1 MHKFSLEEIE
11 TWRTRLEGHPETTA
25 RIENHEFKF
34 FVLPQSNQPLLPNYA
49 LRVTGD
55 RSDPYVLGVSDSIP
69 ESWRKYVAF
78 HEYYE
83 YLVIGMDTPGRC
95 RMALEKELSVA
106 PDPKEYIPMRA
117 RFFGDLIIY
126 GLQNPKGFT
135 PEDIEE
141 FRHSRTFLEKRVKE
155 LFE

>member
-1 MHKFSLEEIE
+1 
-11 TWRTRLEGHPETTA
+11 
-25 RIENHEFKF
+25 
-34 FVLPQSNQPLLPNYA
+34 
-49 LRVTGD
+49 
-55 RSDPYVLGVSDSIP
+55 
-69 ESWRKYVAF
+69 
-78 HEYYE
+78 
-83 YLVIGMDTPGRC
+83 
-95 RMALEKELSVA
+95 
-106 PDPKEYIPMRA
+106 MRA